1 MAASWRVHEAPVRA
15 EAPPAEAR
23 TVSLLAAYSGPLA
36 SRETTRLLLREYHE
50 RRDFRARERVIQQ
63 YLPLVKSLARRFGER
78 GEQYEDLV
86 QVGSIG
92 LIKAVD
98 RFDLDR
104 GVDLATFAIPTI
116 VGEIK
121 RHLRDRGWPIKVPRR
136 LQEIRVRVRARSAD
150 LTAQLDRPA
159 TLAEVARDTGI
170 RQEDAEAALATERLQ
185 APPMSLSEDPEV
197 TDGEPSAGV
206 DGGFE
211 LGEDRV
217 ALAAGFRVLDDRERR
232 VVHLRFFEE
241 WSQSQ
246 IAREVGISKIHVS
259 RLTTR
264 ALDKMRAEIGVA

>member
-1 MAASWRVHEAPVRA
+1 
-15 EAPPAEAR
+15 
-23 TVSLLAAYSGPLA
+23 
-36 SRETTRLLLREYHE
+36 LLREYHE

>member
-1 MAASWRVHEAPVRA
+1 MRDGSEARS
-15 EAPPAEAR
+15 AEAR
-23 TVSLLAAYSGPLA
+23 SVSLLAAYSGPLA
-36 SRETTRLLLREYHE
+36 SRETTRLLLREYRE
-50 RRDFRARERVIQQ
+50 RRDFRARERVIRQ
-63 YLPLVKSLARRFGER
+63 YLPLVKSLARRFSER
-78 GEQYEDLV
+78 GEQYDDLV

-121 RHLRDRGWPIKVPRR
+121 RHLRDRSWPIKIPRR
-136 LQEIRVRVRARSAD
+136 LQEIRVRVCATSAE
-150 LTAQLDRPA
+150 LTAHLDRPA
-159 TLAEVARDTGI
+159 TLAEIARGAGI
-170 RQEDAEAALATERLQ
+170 AQEDAEAALETERLQ
-185 APPMSLSEDPEV
+185 SPPISLSSDPE
-197 TDGEPSAGV
+197 DGEAEPSGV
-206 DGGFE
+206 DDDGYS

-232 VVHLRFFEE
+232 VVQLRFFEE

-264 ALDKMRAEIGVA
+264 ALDKMRAEIGAA